1 MTRRQPD
8 AGLMKVMRDAKELLA
23 AGNVGAAV
31 ELYDDAW
38 TGYVSRGEH
47 FNASNVAH
55 MAGVADPDPARK
67 QLWNERALAAA
78 DAEPDRES
86 IAGFYPSLYNNLAYS
101 LMLLGRRAEALDA
114 LRTAWSH
121 TGALDPGPYAD
132 QVRSAIKKRLDELE
146 AEARA

>member
-1 MTRRQPD
+1 
-8 AGLMKVMRDAKELLA
+8 MKVMRDAKELLG
-23 AGNVGAAV
+23 AGNVSAAV
-31 ELYDDAW
+31 DLYDETW
-38 TGYVSRGEH
+38 TRYLSRGEH

-101 LMLLGRRAEALDA
+101 LVLLDRRGEALDA

-132 QVRSAIKKRLDELE
+132 QVRTAIKKRLDELE

>member
-1 MTRRQPD
+1 MRRQPD
-8 AGLMKVMRDAKELLA
+8 AGLMKVMRDAKELLGK
-23 AGNVGAAV
+23 GNVDAAL

-38 TGYVSRGEH
+38 TRYVASGQH
-47 FNASNVAH
+47 FSASNVAH

-67 QLWNERALAAA
+67 QIWNERALAAA
-78 DAEPDRES
+78 EAEPDRDAV
-86 IAGFYPSLYNNLAYS
+86 AGFYPSLYNNLAYS
-101 LMLLGRRAEALDA
+101 LVLLDRRAEALGA

-146 AEARA
+146 VKG